1 MVRLL
6 LGPGCPHLAR
16 DEGKADDHCR
26 RQDGGAHLEA
36 GRHGVD
42 ERLIGARAV
51 FTTVLSMNTISM
63 LTDMTARTN
72 HLRLEPRTEETVVV
86 VATCALLR
94 VRRNLSARL
103 NVDVDSDLDKY
114 LFPNR
119 DEISN

>member
-1 MVRLL
+1 MTTAV
-6 LGPGCPHLAR
+6 A
-16 DEGKADDHCR
+16 K
-26 RQDGGAHLEA
+26 DGGAHLEA

-51 FTTVLSMNTISM
+51 FTTVLSMNTIST
-63 LTDMTARTN
+63 LTDMTARTS

-103 NVDVDSDLDKY
+103 NVDVDSDLDKC